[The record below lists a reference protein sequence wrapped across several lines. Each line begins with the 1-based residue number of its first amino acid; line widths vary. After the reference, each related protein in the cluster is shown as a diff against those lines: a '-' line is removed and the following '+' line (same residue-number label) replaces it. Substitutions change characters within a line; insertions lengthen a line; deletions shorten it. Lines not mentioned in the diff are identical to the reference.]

1 MRELLEDWGPMTVLV
16 FIVVVII
23 VLAGAVVTIVNPDQL
38 TFELYLKY
46 LVGAAGGAG
55 LLGIGRG
62 IRKQGLPEDKPP
74 AKPGSRRAKRTAS
87 P

>member
-1 MRELLEDWGPMTVLV
+1 MRDLLDQWGPMTVLV
-16 FIVVVII
+16 VIVVVII
-23 VLAGAVVTIVNPDQL
+23 VIAGAVVTIVNPDQL
-38 TFELYLKY
+38 TFEEYLKY

-62 IRKQGLPEDKPP
+62 IRKQGQPETPP
-74 AKPGSRRAKRTAS
+74 PSQ